1 MTALTVGSLGFACLF
16 LYDINSVR
24 WKNKMLHR
32 GFGTGMFFIALS
44 TALALG
50 GNLSALPPFT
60 AARLAGIAL
69 AMVFLAALIYT
80 LFFALPFQSTYSY
93 DDKLKSI
100 CDRGVYATCRH
111 PGFWCFAGFYA
122 SLYLFLPGGEIAAL
136 ALSLIGFNFLYILLQ
151 DIWTFP
157 NTFRAYDAYRR
168 STPFLIPTCN
178 SIKKGL
184 RTLNAPQGECHESE
198 K

>member
-32 GFGTGMFFIALS
+32 GFVTGMFCIALS

-50 GNLSALPPFT
+50 SDLSALPPFT
-60 AARLAGIAL
+60 AARYAGIAL
-69 AMVFLAALIYT
+69 AVIFLAALIYT
-80 LFFALPFQSTYSY
+80 LFFALPFQSTYTY
-93 DDKLKSI
+93 NDKLKSI
-100 CDRGVYATCRH
+100 CDRGVYAFCRH

-122 SLYLFLPGGEIAAL
+122 SIYLFRPDREIAIL
-136 ALSLIGFNFLYILLQ
+136 ALGFTGFNFLYILLQ
-151 DIWTFP
+151 DRWTFP

-168 STPFLIPTCN
+168 STPFLIPTCS
-178 SIKKGL
+178 SIKTGL
-184 RTLNAPQGECHESE
+184 RTLRVPQGECHESE
-198 K
+198 R